1 MPVSGT
7 AGSGTPTRGHA
18 LGTRLGCQHRDLDDC
33 FWMATKPPYQQ
44 KRVPPKGI
52 QMLLRGLH
60 AADNVVA
67 SGSLLDWGPDA
78 EDAFGLIVFLTMPT
92 PLRLARIQQ
101 REVERLGTPNPAFL
115 T

>member
-1 MPVSGT
+1 MPRIRN
-7 AGSGTPTRGHA
+7 ARQWHRWLWNPTQGHA

-67 SGSLLDWGPDA
+67 SGSLLDWG
-78 EDAFGLIVFLTMPT
+78 
-92 PLRLARIQQ
+92 AR
-101 REVERLGTPNPAFL
+101 R
-115 T
+115 